1 MKILVLNCGSSS
13 LKFQLIESETS
24 ERLIKGNFERI
35 GGMKSTLRINV
46 RGNKEQIAH
55 IARDFDEAIEFVLE
69 VLLKPEYNLIKSL
82 DEIQAVGHRIV
93 HGGEMFSQSV
103 LIDEKVIKE
112 IEKCID
118 LAPLHNPAGVAGI
131 RAAQK
136 VLPNVPMVVVFDTA
150 FHQTMPPKAYIYQ
163 IPYRYYTSYKIRKYG
178 FHGTSHKYV
187 SERVAELMGNP
198 EHLKVVN
205 CHLGQGASIC
215 AIEDGKSID
224 TSMGLTPL
232 SGIPMAT
239 RSGDIDPAI
248 IPYIMKKDNLQ
259 PEDVEE
265 ILNKQSGGKWP
276 DYSRKLN
283 YEKTEGTIP
292 RDLEPFYI
300 NVGFKLEPN
309 DISLFLNY
317 EDVDCDEFI
326 KKLYNVKLYT
336 LFPMKSYSYAVNIY
350 NEIPPNEY
358 FSKSLEQNNLK
369 CLILTTEERIPTITY
384 NLCGLKD
391 EKSPNIDYEN
401 INNKDLNITDVIS
414 KNYQYIIFDYD
425 IGNFKEISK
434 IKDFLMILDNQIDE
448 IYKNCDQNSYNFYI
462 SSLYGL
468 YKEYIVGV
476 DKKVKLDYSK
486 ELPLV
491 IINNNYPASKYT
503 IKYGDTHDLS
513 NTIFNSIT
521 NNPNIKTLFRKKG
534 IIAFFKE

>member
-265 ILNKQSGGKWP
+265 ILNKQSGAWGVSGVST
-276 DYSRKLN
+276 DYRDIEDGYN
-283 YEKTEGTIP
+283 MNDP
-292 RDLEPFYI
+292 RSVLTLDSQAYKVAQYIGQYMISLGGVDAITFTGGVGENGMETRERICKYLEPFGAKI
-300 NVGFKLEPN
+300 DLE
-309 DISLFLNY
+309 LN
-317 EDVDCDEFI
+317 
-326 KKLYNVKLYT
+326 NVKGKERKIST
-336 LFPMKSYSYAVNIY
+336 EDSKIQIY
-350 NEIPPNEY
+350 I
-358 FSKSLEQNNLK
+358 
-369 CLILTTEERIPTITY
+369 IPT
-384 NLCGLKD
+384 N
-391 EKSPNIDYEN
+391 EE
-401 INNKDLNITDVIS
+401 
-414 KNYQYIIFDYD
+414 
-425 IGNFKEISK
+425 
-434 IKDFLMILDNQIDE
+434 LMIARETAELI
-448 IYKNCDQNSYNFYI
+448 KNM
-462 SSLYGL
+462 
-468 YKEYIVGV
+468 E
-476 DKKVKLDYSK
+476 
-486 ELPLV
+486 
-491 IINNNYPASKYT
+491 
-503 IKYGDTHDLS
+503 
-513 NTIFNSIT
+513 
-521 NNPNIKTLFRKKG
+521 
-534 IIAFFKE
+534 